1 MKNIFAT
8 AIIAAVSVTP
18 LVALTALAAQA
29 EEKLFRLEVKNQA
42 VENGKTLEMFFLETT
57 RNPDNSEV
65 EVSLISGGSVSS
77 SMFTLRG
84 MCGLTRERNESYFK
98 TESLGG
104 KPARYKVLF
113 PKVAPPESVRPSK
126 SEDKIWSLSECAMLK
141 F

>member
-8 AIIAAVSVTP
+8 AIIAAVSVT
-18 LVALTALAAQA
+18 ALTALAGQA

-42 VENGKTLEMFFLETT
+42 VENGKTLEMVFLETA
-57 RNPDNSEV
+57 RNSDNSEV

-77 SMFTLRG
+77 SMLTLRG
-84 MCGLTRERNESYFK
+84 MCALTRERKENYFK

-113 PKVAPPESVRPSK
+113 PKAAPPESLRPAK
-126 SEDKIWSLSECAMLK
+126 PDDKIWSISECAALN